1 MPPHPIRFPA
11 AVTVWQ
17 ASNAI
22 SMASRF
28 KHLRTEISVWQR
40 TISSN
45 RPEII

>member
-11 AVTVWQ
+11 AETVSQ

-28 KHLRTEISVWQR
+28 KHLQTKTSVR
-40 TISSN
+40 
-45 RPEII
+45 